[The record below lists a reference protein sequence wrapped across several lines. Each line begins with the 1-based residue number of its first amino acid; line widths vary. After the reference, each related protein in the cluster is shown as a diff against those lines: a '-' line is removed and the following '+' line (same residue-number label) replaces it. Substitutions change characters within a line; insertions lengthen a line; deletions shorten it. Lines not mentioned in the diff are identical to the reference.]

1 MRVRG
6 GFALSVFLSLSLVD
20 ARVVVSSNAR
30 GDARGMRDVD
40 VEASLYERA
49 MGRRV
54 RESFEKMRANARRSR
69 FRRARRRFVES
80 SAVYGKIFAADA
92 ARTARRARETCD
104 AIERDVRAFAREE
117 AVRDDED
124 EDDEARDGDYGRD
137 FGVGAEEEKEDART
151 RMATYD
157 VERLRR
163 CFQERANDSE
173 TRVAVAAAAI
183 DEDLRAQRSNVEDKF
198 FDELDARF
206 RPMLAAVERRRRR
219 SSVTS
224 ARDDVAGD
232 RTDGRAP
239 RDAYPH
245 TTRALHRAFHAKS
258 AAFERRAWMT
268 LSHSVSRARRESFV
282 EFLAH
287 VSGKT
292 PEPLF
297 SSSLR
302 DNDGS
307 LTLDPDA
314 DAFVRVVRDAGARWS
329 STGAVAGETNGRATL
344 DDEDAFARLIDRAC
358 EETREAFRIARDYVV
373 DVVTRARER
382 CEDVRRSR
390 EDEGPIERFGG
401 VATRAD
407 AFARDA
413 IPTGIVRP
421 LDGCV
426 AIDVTNVAREL
437 RAAAMSAME
446 AAAATAV
453 EWASQE
459 TQRVARALTRLKL
472 EERDAVDK
480 AARAR
485 EIRDETRS
493 LAEAYATL
501 KASRAAKIPDL
512 HVAAFDAL
520 EREIDAYARDVAADE
535 DAGAEDTHDVR
546 AT

>member
-1 MRVRG
+1 M
-6 GFALSVFLSLSLVD
+6 
-20 ARVVVSSNAR
+20 VVSSKAR
-30 GDARGMRDVD
+30 RTRGGESGMRDVD

-54 RESFEKMRANARRSR
+54 RESFERMRAHARRNR

-117 AVRDDED
+117 AVRDDD
-124 EDDEARDGDYGRD
+124 EDDDEDGEARAGDFGRD
-137 FGVGAEEEKEDART
+137 FGVGAEEEEKDART

-163 CFQERANDSE
+163 CFQERATDAE
-173 TRVAVAAAAI
+173 TRVNAAAASI

-219 SSVTS
+219 SSGTS
-224 ARDDVAGD
+224 ARDDVS
-232 RTDGRAP
+232 TP

-245 TTRALHRAFHAKS
+245 TTRALHRAFHSKS
-258 AAFERRAWMT
+258 ASFERRAWMT
-268 LSHSVSRARRESFV
+268 LSHSVSKARRESFV

-292 PEPLF
+292 PEPF
-297 SSSLR
+297 FATTLR
-302 DNDGS
+302 DDDDGR

-329 STGAVAGETNGRATL
+329 SNGAVAGETNGRVTL
-344 DDEDAFARLIDRAC
+344 DDEDAFARLMDRAC
-358 EETREAFRIARDYVV
+358 EETREAFRTARDCVL

-413 IPTGIVRP
+413 ISTGIVRP

-437 RAAAMSAME
+437 RAAAMAAME
-446 AAAATAV
+446 SAAATAV

-459 TQRVARALTRLKL
+459 TQRVARSLTRLKL

-480 AARAR
+480 AARAK
-485 EIRDETRS
+485 EIREETRA
-493 LAEAYATL
+493 LADAYATL

-535 DAGAEDTHDVR
+535 DDDAIEDAGAENTHDVR

>member
-1 MRVRG
+1 
-6 GFALSVFLSLSLVD
+6 
-20 ARVVVSSNAR
+20 
-30 GDARGMRDVD
+30 MRDVD
-40 VEASLYERA
+40 VVVVERA
-49 MGRRV
+49 VGRRV
-54 RESFEKMRANARRSR
+54 RESFEKMRAHARRNR

-92 ARTARRARETCD
+92 ARTARLARETCD
-104 AIERDVRAFAREE
+104 VIERDVRAFAREE

-124 EDDEARDGDYGRD
+124 DDDDEARDGDYGRD
-137 FGVGAEEEKEDART
+137 FGVGAEEEKEDARA

-163 CFQERANDSE
+163 CFEERANDAE
-173 TRVAVAAAAI
+173 TRVAAAAAAI
-183 DEDLRAQRSNVEDKF
+183 DENLRAQRSNVEDKF

-206 RPMLAAVERRRRR
+206 RPMLVAVERRRRR

-258 AAFERRAWMT
+258 AAFERRAWMM

-292 PEPLF
+292 QEPLF
-297 SSSLR
+297 ATTLR
-302 DNDGS
+302 DDDGS

-329 STGAVAGETNGRATL
+329 SNGAVASARKTNGRATL

-358 EETREAFRIARDYVV
+358 EETREAFRTARDYIV
-373 DVVTRARER
+373 DVLTRARER
-382 CEDVRRSR
+382 CEDVHRSR

-413 IPTGIVRP
+413 IPTGIVRT
-421 LDGCV
+421 LGGCV
-426 AIDVTNVAREL
+426 AIDVTNVACAL
-437 RAAAMSAME
+437 RAAAMAAIES
-446 AAAATAV
+446 AAATAV

-459 TQRVARALTRLKL
+459 TQRVARELTRLKL
-472 EERDAVDK
+472 EERDVVHK
-480 AARAR
+480 AAREK

-493 LAEAYATL
+493 LADAYATL
-501 KASRAAKIPDL
+501 KTSRAAKIPDL

-520 EREIDAYARDVAADE
+520 EREIDAYARDDAD
-535 DAGAEDTHDVR
+535 DAGAEDTHDVC